1 MSSLMKKDSK
11 WSFVNLSEFKID
23 KIQKEILCY
32 EKEWLMDES
41 RQNTY
46 LTHKDTETISL
57 LVSAYDWIAG
67 QPLNVIIKN
76 KFKSDDA
83 NDQMQDIYM
92 QISSM
97 YDGEIVRCEIVKL
110 KAGAKIRKHV
120 DGGTMLHYS
129 RRIHIPVITNPEVYF
144 TVNNEKIHMI
154 ESQGYEI
161 NNTLPHSV
169 ENNSPLDRVHI
180 IIDIMPN
187 NMLNYIKTGE

>member
-1 MSSLMKKDSK
+1 MSNQMKKDSK
-11 WSFVNLSEFKID
+11 WSFFKTSTFKID
-23 KIQKEILCY
+23 DIKNEILSY
-32 EKEWLMDES
+32 KEEWVEDQS

-46 LTHKDTETISL
+46 YTHKDTETISMI
-57 LVSAYDWIAG
+57 VSDYNWVAG
-67 QPLNVIIKN
+67 QPLNKYIKN
-76 KFKSDDA
+76 NFNSDKA
-83 NDQMQDIYM
+83 NNEIQDIYM
-92 QISSM
+92 QISNA
-97 YDGEIVRCEIVKL
+97 YDGEIIRCEIVKL

-144 TVNNEKIHMI
+144 TVNNEKINMI

-169 ENNSPLDRVHI
+169 ENNSALDRVHI